1 MQIILQEDVEKLGNR
16 GEIVEVAP
24 GYARNYL
31 LPKKLAMEAT
41 PGNLKRL
48 ERMRATFAK
57 READDR
63 ASAQTL
69 SDLLA
74 NVSLT
79 LTRKAGEND
88 QLFGSV
94 TTADISAAL
103 EAQGYKIDK
112 RKIQLTDPIKL
123 IGEYQVAIKLHR
135 DIVANVKLAVTREGN
150 AVAVVFGFGC
160 PILPGFWEGS
170 GLMIQ
175 PGELTT
181 SGRSLNSHSKRD
193 SPRTA
198 TSRSASSPK
207 YPSNDS

>member
-16 GEIVEVAP
+16 GEIVEVAE
-24 GYARNYL
+24 GYARNFL
-31 LPKKLAMEAT
+31 LPRKMALAAT

-69 SDLLA
+69 AELLA
-74 NVSLT
+74 NVTLT

-94 TTADISAAL
+94 TTADISEAL
-103 EAQGYKIDK
+103 QAQGYTIDK

-123 IGEYQVAIKLHR
+123 IGEYQVPIKLHR
-135 DIVANVKLAVTREGN
+135 EIVATVKLAVTKE
-150 AVAVVFGFGC
+150 A
-160 PILPGFWEGS
+160 
-170 GLMIQ
+170 
-175 PGELTT
+175 
-181 SGRSLNSHSKRD
+181 
-193 SPRTA
+193 
-198 TSRSASSPK
+198 
-207 YPSNDS
+207 